1 MKNPTI
7 SRKLKNEYMKKQL
20 KNPIEILGCFIR
32 KRNWKRKS
40 ITKPI
45 FKLSKPMIWYKIELA
60 NLVRSYR
67 GQIKICV
74 INLIYALKVF
84 KGVHSSRVIILQHT
98 APKRGTKSNLK
109 FLQLKSQLNYSL
121 MGVASLPFT
130 NCHFGH
136 FP

>member
-1 MKNPTI
+1 
-7 SRKLKNEYMKKQL
+7 MKKQL
-20 KNPIEILGCFIR
+20 KTPIEILGCFIR

-67 GQIKICV
+67 GQIIICL

-98 APKRGTKSNLK
+98 AQLQKGGQNLISNFCNLRV
-109 FLQLKSQLNYSL
+109 N
-121 MGVASLPFT
+121 
-130 NCHFGH
+130 
-136 FP
+136 